1 MCTTPQHGTPQQTS
15 ESLRIRDFE
24 SPDEIG
30 WLRCRALSFLGTQY
44 YDDVRP
50 RRAPLEGASVGLVAL
65 SLSSA
70 GDEVVGILDIEVDGV
85 GATIDT
91 LAVHPGHVRRGAGA
105 AMLSVATER
114 LRAQGV
120 ESLDAWTREDVAANA
135 WYQSQGFVE
144 RYRYVHVHKEDGD
157 DPRGFRSP
165 DGLSS
170 PVRAFAHAP
179 LAMEA
184 QLRAEF
190 GRVYV
195 CRQYVMDLRK
205 M

>member
-1 MCTTPQHGTPQQTS
+1 MRTTPQHGTRQQSS
-15 ESLRIRDFE
+15 EPLRIRDYE
-24 SPDEIG
+24 SPDEVG
-30 WLRCRALSFLGTQY
+30 WLRCRVLSFLGTQY
-44 YDDVRP
+44 YDDVRSQ
-50 RRAPLEGASVGLVAL
+50 RAPLEGASVGLVAL
-65 SLSSA
+65 SLSPA
-70 GDEVVGILDIEVDGV
+70 GDEVVGILDIEVDGAE
-85 GATIDT
+85 ATIDT
-91 LAVHPGHVRRGAGA
+91 LAVHPDHVRRGAGA
-105 AMLSVATER
+105 TMLAVATER

-120 ESLDAWTREDVAANA
+120 ETLDAWTREDVAANA
-135 WYQSQGFVE
+135 WYQSRGFVE
-144 RYRYVHVHKEDGD
+144 RYRYVHVHKEGDD

-195 CRQYVMDLRK
+195 CRQYVLDL
-205 M
+205 